1 MSSKIWIL
9 WSHEE
14 DMAHLF
20 ALILTCLV
28 LNFQPLWAF
37 EISKEDLEDLEIINN
52 LTLLENMDILEED
65 VTFLEE
71 YEEVKEM
78 EEDEGKSDE

>member
-1 MSSKIWIL
+1 MLSKIWIL

-14 DMAHLF
+14 DMARLF
-20 ALILTCLV
+20 VLILTCLV
-28 LNFQPLWAF
+28 LNFQQLWAF

-78 EEDEGKSDE
+78 EED